1 MTAGEFLCRMCVLG
15 ARLSRVE
22 VENEALVTRIERL
35 HPGLKGERDAAK
47 AVEEGGRKRKG
58 MYQ

>member
-35 HPGLKGERDAAK
+35 HPGLKGERDAVK
-47 AVEEGGRKRKG
+47 AVEEG
-58 MYQ
+58 